1 MLSFVVVVVV
11 MIVVVVVVI
20 VVVIVVVVIVVIV
33 VVVIT
38 LCGWRSGWV
47 AIYTLRVVEWAG
59 SHYRDTLAGGGVGG

>member
-1 MLSFVVVVVV
+1 LSFVVVVV
-11 MIVVVVVVI
+11 MIVVVVIVI

-47 AIYTLRVVEWAG
+47 AIYTLRVVEWVG
-59 SHYRDTLAGGGVGG
+59 SHLHSAGGGVGR